1 MECLHRFCRECI
13 DKSMRL
19 GNNECP
25 ACRTH
30 CASRRSLR
38 DDPNY
43 DALIAALYPDIDK
56 YEEEELAFHEE
67 EKARNKQI
75 QASIAQTSRRQ
86 SEALGRKRTTARA
99 TAAAFVRRSQGTT
112 RRLRGRKNYRAAELQ
127 GSDNEETDNGHDKG
141 KDSSSADEHI
151 TEAKPKRYKRSG
163 GARFSKASLAA
174 SSADGGY
181 DENDSEVNKESAG
194 ASAGLVSSSDMLAWG
209 RGGMRSHTR
218 HGSLIGSN
226 GKNTRNGR
234 LSKLLDCLRNSE
246 ENDDGVILILKCSFG
261 RACMCNILLL
271 VVQLDIHL
279 FLVSLDEQRIPS
291 LRRPNICCKPSL
303 SVRQLCQ
310 YVALQT
316 SVQADEVE
324 MLLVKELHSHHDP
337 SSSPSSYIS
346 GGCVIDP
353 CKDELHI
360 LEEHETLVGLQAM
373 CNFRRHYLLLAYRQ
387 KFSGLVES

>member
-25 ACRTH
+25 ACRTR
-30 CASRRSLR
+30 CATRRSLR

-43 DALIAALYPDIDK
+43 DALIAVLYPDIDK

-75 QASIAQTSRRQ
+75 QASIAQTLRRQ

-127 GSDNEETDNGHDKG
+127 LSDNEETDNSHDKG

-163 GARFSKASLAA
+163 ARFSKPSLAA

-181 DENDSEVNKESAG
+181 EENDSEANKESAG

-218 HGSLIGSN
+218 HGSLINGN

-234 LSKLLDCLRNSE
+234 LSKLLDCLRNSG
-246 ENDDGVILILKCSFG
+246 ENDDGVKIDIEMQFW
-261 RACMCNILLL
+261 N
-271 VVQLDIHL
+271 LDIHL

-291 LRRPNICCKPSL
+291 LRRPNICCKPTL

-324 MLLVKELHSHHDP
+324 MLLVKELHSNHDP

-360 LEEHETLVGLQAM
+360 LEEHETLVGLQSL

-387 KFSGLVES
+387 KFSGLVDS